1 MENAPLIFDIRHFSL
16 DDGPGIRT
24 TVFLKG
30 CPLSCSWCHNPE
42 GISTKREIMFSIG
55 RCIHCGNC
63 MTVCPINAIVMD
75 KENRIIHS
83 KCDDCGRCISECPS
97 GALQMSGKYF
107 SPDDLCEELL
117 QDRLF
122 YQTSSGGVTFSGG
135 EPTMFVDY
143 INQVLRLLKENDI
156 HTAIQTSGVFDFE
169 KFREKL
175 MPYLDLVFF
184 DIKLIDSNEYR
195 RWTGGDVS
203 LPLKNFNMLCK
214 QKGVNVTAS
223 VPLIPGIT
231 DTRMNLTAIRDFIAA
246 SGCRDLVFRPYHPG
260 AISKHLSLGRKA
272 PGNVPF
278 RGLTMKEEQMAK
290 RIFNEEKIR
299 EMRFI

>member
-42 GISTKREIMFSIG
+42 GINTKSEIMFSAGKCIG
-55 RCIHCGNC
+55 CGNC
-63 MTVCPINAIVMD
+63 MTVCPKNAIEME

-83 KCDDCGRCISECPS
+83 MCDGCGHCTSECPS
-97 GALQMSGKYF
+97 GALQISGKYF

-117 QDRLF
+117 RDRVF

-135 EPTMFVDY
+135 EPTMFMDY
-143 INQVLRLLKENDI
+143 VNQVLRQLKENDI

-169 KFREKL
+169 KFREML
-175 MPYLDLVFF
+175 LPYLDLVFF
-184 DIKLIDSNEYR
+184 DIKLIDSTEYR
-195 RWTGGDVS
+195 RWTGGEVS
-203 LPLKNFNMLCK
+203 LPLKNFRMLCR
-214 QKGVNVTAS
+214 QKDIKVTAS

-231 DTRMNLTAIRDFIAA
+231 NTRMNLNAIRDLMAG
-246 SGCRDLVFRPYHPG
+246 SGCDNLVFRPYHPG
-260 AISKHLSLGRKA
+260 GISKYLSLGRKA
-272 PGNVPF
+272 PGNIPA
-278 RGLTMKEEQMAK
+278 RGLTRQEEQIAK

-299 EMRFI
+299 EMRFS